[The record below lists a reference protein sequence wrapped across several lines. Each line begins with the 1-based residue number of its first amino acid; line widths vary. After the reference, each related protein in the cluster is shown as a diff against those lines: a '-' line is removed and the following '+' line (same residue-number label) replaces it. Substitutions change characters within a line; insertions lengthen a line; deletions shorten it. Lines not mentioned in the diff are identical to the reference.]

1 MKEQWLQQHYYL
13 PITGKPLCLFACER
27 KDLKRIFNTNSEI
40 SQNRTEKQIMVFKT
54 IVNRLFN
61 DTWCYLVIGCFD
73 WKNVIFQQTV
83 VRVYYIFNLLFGKRL
98 YTNRITSSY
107 IQVSNIFTITGHNPE
122 LTLRLINNTRSK
134 IFEIS
139 CYLIWSYF

>member
-1 MKEQWLQQHYYL
+1 MKEQWLQQYYYL
-13 PITGKPLCLFACER
+13 LITGKPLYLFTCER
-27 KDLKRIFNTNSEI
+27 KDLKRIFNTNSET
-40 SQNRTEKQIMVFKT
+40 SQNRTKKQIMVFKT
-54 IVNRLFN
+54 IINRLFN
-61 DTWCYLVIGCFD
+61 DTWCYLVIGYFD

-107 IQVSNIFTITGHNPE
+107 IQVSNTFTITGHNPE